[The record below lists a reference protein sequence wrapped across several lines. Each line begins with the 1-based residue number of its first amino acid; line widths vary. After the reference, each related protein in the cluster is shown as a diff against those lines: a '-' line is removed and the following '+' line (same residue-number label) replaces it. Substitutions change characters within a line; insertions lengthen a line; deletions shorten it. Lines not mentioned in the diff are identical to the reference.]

1 MRRVWSHAEI
11 DRENAADDRKIAA
24 QLRRDGRLLRIA
36 RNNLRRWMR
45 RRRHRPNSPFHE
57 WNQILTVLTRR
68 EIADFLVSDT
78 PMCRRLRQSSPF
90 MGLPIKK
97 NASKQR
103 RHHKART

>member
-1 MRRVWSHAEI
+1 MRRIWSHAEI

-36 RNNLRRWMR
+36 RNNLRRWMKR
-45 RRRHRPNSPFHE
+45 GRHNANSPFHE
-57 WNQILTVLTRR
+57 WRQILEVLTRT

-90 MGLPIKK
+90 TDPAHEKRPK
-97 NASKQR
+97 RR
-103 RHHKART
+103 RHDKAPT